1 MVIRMAKAVVVGAGI
16 GGLAAALALRSKG
29 WGVEVYERAARLEK
43 IGAGL
48 AIAPN
53 ALRSLD
59 VLGLGD
65 RVRELA
71 AFGEASAGVCRHDGT
86 WLVKTDQEAAKARW
100 GDVAVVLPRA
110 GLLDTLADGLEPG
123 TLRLGTEVTSVDSD
137 RGTVSTAAGETEA
150 DLIVAADGVRSP
162 IRTGL
167 FPDHPGPVY
176 AGETAWRLLL
186 NDVPMRVGGIEYWGR
201 AGVIA
206 TMPLA
211 GDALYMYAAALAPAG
226 ERSDDERKVLL
237 DKFGDWAHPLPELLA
252 SVEPE
257 SVLRNDVYHIAT
269 RLPAF
274 HKGKVAILG
283 DAAHAMTPHLG
294 QGACQAIE
302 DAVVLAHEV
311 THGDGLAGYTR
322 ARLPRTMKIVKD
334 SHSTMKLALMR
345 NRLAIAARDT
355 AIRAMTRIA
364 PRAGLNRF
372 DPVFSWKPPA
382 SD

>member
-1 MVIRMAKAVVVGAGI
+1 MSHAVVAGAGI
-16 GGLAAALALRSKG
+16 GGLSAALALRAQG
-29 WGVEVYERAARLEK
+29 WSVEVYERAARLEK

-53 ALRSLD
+53 ALRALD

-71 AFGEASAGVCRHDGT
+71 AFGTASAGVCRPDGT

-110 GLLDTLADGLEPG
+110 SLLDTLADGLEPG
-123 TLRLGTEVTSVDSD
+123 QLRLGTEVTGVDPEH
-137 RGTVSTAAGETEA
+137 GKVSTSLGETEA
-150 DLIVAADGVRSP
+150 DLVVAADGVRSP
-162 IRTGL
+162 IRTAL

-176 AGETAWRLLL
+176 SGETAWRLLL
-186 NDVPMRVGGIEYWGR
+186 NDIPMRVGGIEYWGR
-201 AGVIA
+201 AGVVA

-211 GDALYMYAAALAPAG
+211 DNALYMYAAALAPAG
-226 ERSDDERKVLL
+226 ERSDGERKVLL
-237 DKFGDWAHPLPELLA
+237 DKFGGWAEPLPELLA
-252 SVEPE
+252 SVEPG
-257 SVLRNDVYHIAT
+257 SVLRNDVYHFAT
-269 RLPAF
+269 PLPAF

-302 DAVVLAHEV
+302 DAVVLAHEA

-322 ARLPRTMKIVKD
+322 ARLPRTTKIAKD
-334 SHSTMKLALMR
+334 SYSTMKLALMR
-345 NRLAIAARDT
+345 NRLAIAARDR
-355 AIRAMTRIA
+355 AIRAMTRVA
-364 PRAGLNRF
+364 PKAGLNRF
-372 DPVFSWKPPA
+372 DPVFSWKPPESA
-382 SD
+382 